1 MGKIK
6 WLGILAL
13 AGGLCVLGYQGIEY
27 VMSEGTVFKNYTLL
41 GLFGESLLEWIDR
54 APVQLR
60 NGIDYVIR
68 MPLYGLLAII
78 GVVLLAINGVF
89 GKK

>member
-1 MGKIK
+1 MEKIK

-13 AGGLCVLGYQGIEY
+13 AGGLCVIGYQGIEY
-27 VMSEGTVFKNYTLL
+27 IMSEGTVFKNYTLL
-41 GLFGESLLEWIDR
+41 GLFGSSLFEWIDGT
-54 APVQLR
+54 PVLLR
-60 NGIDYVIR
+60 DGLDYMIH
-68 MPLYGLLAII
+68 MPLYGLLLII